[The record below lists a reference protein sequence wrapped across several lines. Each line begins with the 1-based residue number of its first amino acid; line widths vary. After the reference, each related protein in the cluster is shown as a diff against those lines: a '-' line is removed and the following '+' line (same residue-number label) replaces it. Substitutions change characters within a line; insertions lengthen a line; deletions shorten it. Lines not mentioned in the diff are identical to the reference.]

1 MKGIVSIVITGLLVA
16 PVASLA
22 QEWKA
27 YSYPDPGF
35 AIQFPADPTVEKDK
49 VKTSLWGS
57 LPVTHYSVRQGRIE
71 YTVSVVDYST
81 SNADALT
88 TIAATEKTL
97 GASGKV
103 TVAIGARVNRSFGR
117 ELSING
123 NDGSRS
129 AIAIF
134 FVDKHLYTVLGKALP
149 PNAIEQSGDAIRFEE
164 SLQFIGVNSGYGGIG
179 VFGGL
184 FGRGASGRS
193 AGIGGDAPV
202 LSGPGGGGDG
212 AGVNG
217 GSGGG
222 SADRG
227 GGARFRGSVN
237 PRAEAACA
245 GKSVGDAV
253 QLETPNGP
261 VAATCTL
268 IARPNTP
275 PNASSQ
281 GPPPAP

>member
-1 MKGIVSIVITGLLVA
+1 MPATPRNGFICAAEMMMKGMVAIVITGVLL
-16 PVASLA
+16 PVAARA

-35 AIQFPADPTVEKDK
+35 AIQFPADPTIEKGA

-57 LPVTHYSVRQGRIE
+57 LPVTRYTVAQDHIQYS
-71 YTVSVVDYST
+71 VSVVDYSS
-81 SNADALT
+81 SNADSLT
-88 TIAATEKTL
+88 TIGETEKTL

-103 TVAIGARVNRSFGR
+103 TAAIGARVNRSFGR

-134 FVDKHLYTVLGKALP
+134 FVDKHLYTVVGKALP
-149 PNAIEQSGDAIRFEE
+149 PNAIERSGDAIRFEE
-164 SLQFIGVNSGYGGIG
+164 SLQFIGVNSGFGGIG

-184 FGRGASGRS
+184 FGHGGGGAGLGAGGAAVPGSPGRS
-193 AGIGGDAPV
+193 SEAAG
-202 LSGPGGGGDG
+202 GGGGDG
-212 AGVNG
+212 
-217 GSGGG
+217 S
-222 SADRG
+222 
-227 GGARFRGSVN
+227 RFRGGPN

-268 IARPNTP
+268 VARPNV
-275 PNASSQ
+275 
-281 GPPPAP
+281 PPPAP